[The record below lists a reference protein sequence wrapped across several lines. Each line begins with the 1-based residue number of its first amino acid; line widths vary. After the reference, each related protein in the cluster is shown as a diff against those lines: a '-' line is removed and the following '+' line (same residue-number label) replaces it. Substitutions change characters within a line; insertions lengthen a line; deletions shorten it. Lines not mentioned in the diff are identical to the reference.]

1 MLQTST
7 TFKCFTL
14 KDIQTATRNAIPD
27 KQEDDFCCV
36 KGWINRHTLAP
47 TKKDSGLEIS
57 VKKLNRVNHQKRS
70 VWLRKINNMGQLSH
84 PNLVKLIGYCLED
97 QYPILA
103 YEFLVNGSLDNHLF
117 NRSSNMKPLSWTVRM
132 KIALD
137 IAKGLAFL
145 HSNEVEVIHGDI
157 KTSNILI
164 DSNYNAKLSD
174 FGLEKIRDKFGE
186 VNSSLTLYIAMSQP
200 YRYIAPEYYITVRQ
214 TKRSDIYSFGVVLLE
229 ILSGK
234 CADAKN
240 WPRCELGD
248 KPERFHINQYMIFQ
262 LMDSYLEGQ
271 YSLHEAGV
279 VAIIAIRCLSRD
291 PKYRPKMD
299 EVVSLLEQN
308 IGF

>member
-1 MLQTST
+1 ML
-7 TFKCFTL
+7 F
-14 KDIQTATRNAIPD
+14 IYI
-27 KQEDDFCCV
+27 
-36 KGWINRHTLAP
+36 I
-47 TKKDSGLEIS
+47 
-57 VKKLNRVNHQKRS
+57 LNPSK
-70 VWLRKINNMGQLSH
+70 SH
-84 PNLVKLIGYCLED
+84 LY
-97 QYPILA
+97 
-103 YEFLVNGSLDNHLF
+103 LVNVYGAG
-117 NRSSNMKPLSWTVRM
+117 SSNMKPLSWTVRM

-291 PKYRPKMD
+291 PKYRPKID
-299 EVVSLLEQN
+299 EVWQVFSS
-308 IGF
+308 GFAENWFFYHSCSWLAALVQRSKLRVLRHIMAPWKDKAHPVLHLPPS

>member
-1 MLQTST
+1 GLNYSKLDSREDDDVLSMLQTST

-200 YRYIAPEYYITVRQ
+200 YRYIAPEYYIT
-214 TKRSDIYSFGVVLLE
+214 
-229 ILSGK
+229 
-234 CADAKN
+234 DAKN

-291 PKYRPKMD
+291 PKYRPKID